1 MRPRSALIIGTS
13 AALVTLS
20 VAGANAAAA
29 PSHARTLAKVSQA
42 ATQGG
47 RVIITMRQQFPNL
60 KIRQNHVR
68 TDATRASQRSLTS
81 QITAHGGTDIR
92 HLVSVNAI
100 AAKVSASEVQQLRRN
115 PAVASVQRDAAVV
128 QPRTT
133 AIPDVTASSQICPA
147 DPSQPLLEPEALTLT
162 HFESQPAAPTDAD
175 AIATGQGVRIGLTDI
190 NALAGNPN
198 FIRPNGDHV
207 VIDSPTPNA
216 DNDDTDGGGDE
227 WYGDASSISGQG
239 TVVYD
244 FSHELPNSG
253 LPVGCNFVIKGI
265 APDASLVDTG
275 FFGAGPGSTAGSDAP
290 QFESEAIAGL
300 DHAAILDGVTVISES
315 YGFGAIPGQLDFSAI
330 NEAND
335 ALVQSGITVV
345 ESAGDSGTGG
355 TVEVPAYDPLVID
368 AGATTAYRLDSQAW
382 GYTGWE
388 NNQMAA
394 LSSGGTTPSNNV
406 VDLVAPGDGGEASCS
421 PTSAT
426 CPATTS
432 TEAFG
437 GTSQSAPYIAGAAA
451 DVIQAYSDSHGG
463 TQPTPALVKA
473 ILTGTATDIG
483 AASDDQGAGLLNV
496 FGAVRAAQQEP
507 GTTVN
512 STSHQ
517 LVPSPTQLDVSGAG
531 GSKSSQSVTL
541 FNASNATATVRG
553 TYRSFS
559 APTQIGTTVTE
570 PVSAPPSGP
579 YPAQGATAASDV
591 SMNVPAGQS
600 QLGVDMITP
609 NPTNDAVLSLLLID
623 PNGNLSQVS
632 YDYSSTST
640 GPVSN
645 NEHVSID
652 NPMAGVWTA
661 KVVWNNGRA
670 HLQDPIPT
678 PGSYRGD
685 ISIRFT
691 GQTAVTS
698 PATHGRISIPAHSS
712 ASVPLTIALPGQ
724 QGDHPESVQFATNKG
739 ADTSIP
745 IARRTVVPVKG
756 GFSFT
761 LGSSVARDF
770 GPLQSREIDV
780 PAGEN
785 DLRVTFATPDTSANN
800 IIDYFLIEPN
810 GFDGYYDRTASTT
823 PEGVGSSTPNG
834 HAAIVVANPP
844 PGKWIVQAM
853 IDATE
858 SGHEFTQTVTG
869 KASYNTAKAKV
880 VSGLPTAT
888 TTHLAAGSKRTVS
901 VNMINT
907 TGVGRT
913 FFLESLSADIIG
925 PGVYI
930 PSGATALVAGTL
942 TSTGGSG
949 SAVTGTLYVVSN
961 NSDLSPLLNSQ
972 GFFFD
977 TQTLT
982 SFPYA
987 YSVS

>member
-1 MRPRSALIIGTS
+1 MRQRSVIVIGTS
-13 AALVTLS
+13 AVLVTMSL
-20 VAGANAAAA
+20 AGVQASAA
-29 PSHARTLAKVSQA
+29 PSHARPLAKVSQA
-42 ATQGG
+42 ASHGG

-100 AAKVSASEVQQLRRN
+100 AAKVSASEVQQLRRD

-128 QPRTT
+128 EPHTT
-133 AIPDVTASSQICPA
+133 AIPDITASSQICPA
-147 DPSQPLLEPEALTLT
+147 DPSHPLLEPEALTLT
-162 HFESQPAAPTDAD
+162 HFESQPAASTDAD
-175 AIATGQGVRIGLTDI
+175 AIATGKGVRIGLTDI

-207 VIDSPTPNA
+207 VLDSPTPNA

-253 LPVGCNFVIKGI
+253 LPVGCTFVIKGI

-275 FFGAGPGSTAGSDAP
+275 FFGAGPGNAAGSDVP
-290 QFESEAIAGL
+290 QYESEAIAGL

-315 YGFGAIPGQLDFSAI
+315 YGFGAVPGQIDFSAI
-330 NEAND
+330 NIAND
-335 ALVQSGITVV
+335 QLVQSGITVV

-368 AGATTAYRLDSQAW
+368 AGATTAYRLDAQAW
-382 GYTGWE
+382 GYSGWE

-394 LSSGGTTPSNNV
+394 LSSGGTTPSNNL

-421 PTSAT
+421 PASAT
-426 CPATTS
+426 CPATTL

-437 GTSQSAPYIAGAAA
+437 GTSQSAPFIAGAAA

-463 TQPTPALVKA
+463 TQPTPALVKE

-496 FGAVRAAQQEP
+496 YGAVRAAQQEP
-507 GTTVN
+507 GSTVV

-517 LVPSPTQLDVSGAG
+517 LVPSPTQIDVSGAG
-531 GSKSSQSVTL
+531 GSKSTQSVTL
-541 FNASNATATVRG
+541 FNASSATATVHG
-553 TYRSFS
+553 TYRSFT
-559 APTQIGTTVTE
+559 APSQIGSTVTE
-570 PVSAPPSGP
+570 PVSAPASGP
-579 YPAQGATAASDV
+579 FPAEGALAASDV
-591 SMNVPAGQS
+591 SMTVPDHLS

-609 NPTNDAVLSLLLID
+609 NPTNDAVLSLLLFD
-623 PNGNLSQVS
+623 PNGNLSQFS
-632 YDYSSTST
+632 YDYSSSPT

-652 NPMAGVWTA
+652 NPMAGTWTA
-661 KVVWNNGRA
+661 RVVWNNGRS
-670 HLQDPIPT
+670 HLQDPTPT
-678 PGSYRGD
+678 PGSYRGN

-698 PATHGRISIPAHSS
+698 KATGAISIPAHSS
-712 ASVPLTIALPGQ
+712 AIVPLKIALPGQ
-724 QGDHPESVQFATNKG
+724 QGDYPESVQFVSNKG

-761 LGSSVARDF
+761 LGSSVARGF

-785 DLRVTFATPDTSANN
+785 DLRVTFSTPDTSPNN
-800 IIDYFLIEPN
+800 IIDYFLVEPN
-810 GFDGYYDRTASTT
+810 GLDGYYDRTASTT
-823 PEGVGSSTPNG
+823 PQGVGSSTPNG

-869 KASYNTAKAKV
+869 KASYNSAKAKV
-880 VSGLPTAT
+880 LSGLPTAT
-888 TTHLAAGSKRTVS
+888 TTHLAAGSRRTVS
-901 VNMINT
+901 VNLTNT
-907 TGVGRT
+907 TGIGRT
-913 FFLESLSADIIG
+913 FSLESLSDDIIG

-930 PSGATALVAGTL
+930 PSGATALVTGTL
-942 TSTGGSG
+942 TSTGPSG

-961 NSDLSPLLNSQ
+961 NSSLSPLLNSQ

-987 YSVS
+987 YSVT